1 MKKCEQTGKIEK
13 IKTHLVGNKFAGEK
27 GAKQKSRIARS
38 GNGDDEFSAFS
49 YFFSAPSRQ
58 YNTAL
63 ATIREHT
70 RRFSHAHVERI
81 KYLFY

>member
-1 MKKCEQTGKIEK
+1 VGVKIKIKNEKCEQTGRIEK

-49 YFFSAPSRQ
+49 YFFLCSLSP
-58 YNTAL
+58 
-63 ATIREHT
+63 I
-70 RRFSHAHVERI
+70 
-81 KYLFY
+81 